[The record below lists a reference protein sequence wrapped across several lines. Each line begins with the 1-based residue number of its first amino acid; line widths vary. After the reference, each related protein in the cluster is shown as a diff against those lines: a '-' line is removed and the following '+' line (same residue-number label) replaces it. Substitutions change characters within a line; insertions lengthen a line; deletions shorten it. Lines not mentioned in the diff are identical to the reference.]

1 MKILIVDDSKTIR
14 LIIKSYLTEAGYSNL
29 LFAESAQDTFEKLGI
44 NPVREQSGG
53 AGLDIDLIL
62 LDIVLPDMDGREAC
76 RIIKSVERLQDIPVI
91 MVTSLTESEH
101 LEKAFAAGA
110 IDYITKPINK
120 IELLARSRSALKLK
134 HEMDSRKM
142 REQKLLEVTRQL
154 EVAVQKLNLLSSLD
168 GLTGIANRRRFD
180 EYMETEWKRG
190 RRHFKP
196 LSLIMADIDFFKAY
210 NDTYGHQAGDECL
223 KTVANTIQSTLRRPE
238 DLLCRYGGE
247 EFAVVLPGTHKNGAV
262 YMANTICSAVE
273 KMGILH
279 SGSKVSDHVTV
290 SLGVATIL
298 PTKEL
303 SPADL
308 ISAADGALYRAKS
321 EGRNQIAIASI
332 NFNI

>member
-14 LIIKSYLTEAGYSNL
+14 LIIKSYLTEAGYSDL
-29 LFAESAQDTFEKLGI
+29 LFSESALDAFEKLGI
-44 NPVREQSGG
+44 NSAGAQSGG
-53 AGLDIDLIL
+53 AGSGIDLIL

-76 RIIKSVERLQDIPVI
+76 RMIKSVEPLQDIPVI
-91 MVTSLTESEH
+91 MVTSLTEDEH
-101 LEKAFAAGA
+101 LEKAFEAGA
-110 IDYITKPINK
+110 TDYITKPINK
-120 IELLARSRSALKLK
+120 IELLARARSALKLK
-134 HEMDSRKM
+134 HEMDSRKL
-142 REQKLLEVTRQL
+142 RERKLLEVTRQL

-180 EYMETEWKRG
+180 EYMEAEWRRG

-223 KTVANTIQSTLRRPE
+223 KAVANTIQSTLRRPE

-247 EFAVVLPGTHKNGAV
+247 EFAVVLPGTQKNGAV
-262 YMANTICSAVE
+262 FLAETICSVVE
-273 KMGILH
+273 KMAILH

-308 ISAADGALYRAKS
+308 ISAADGALYSAKS
-321 EGRNQIAIASI
+321 QGRNRVMVAIV
-332 NFNI
+332 NFNN